1 MTKLR
6 FTVRRYLVID
16 DDGNAAAHDFV
27 LILDLEAIPNSHFR
41 KATTN
46 KSKTREM
53 ARGALKIVA
62 QQIPDYKAGEE
73 TT

>member
-16 DDGNAAAHDFV
+16 EEGNALPQDFV
-27 LILDLEAIPNSHFR
+27 LILDLEAIPNGHFR
-41 KATTN
+41 KAMQN

-62 QQIPDYKAGEE
+62 QQVPDYKAGEE
-73 TT
+73 T

>member
-16 DDGNAAAHDFV
+16 EDGGVAAHDFV

-41 KATTN
+41 KALKN
-46 KSKTREM
+46 KSQTREM

-62 QQIPDYKAGEE
+62 QQVPDYKAGEE
-73 TT
+73 T